1 MQAFSDALASFWQ
14 IWSFTLTMDVGRYVI
29 AATGLALILKLF
41 WNAGLGRRKIQARS
55 ASRTDISREIR
66 TSLRTA
72 IIFSLNGVAIVFG
85 AMHGVFTIYLDFA
98 TAGIGY
104 LAISLAAIIVAH
116 DAYFYWTHRLM
127 HHPRL
132 FRYFHRTHH
141 RSVTPT
147 PFAAYAFD
155 VPEAMLMALFT
166 PLWLLFVPMHGLGL
180 FLFMAFMIV
189 RNVMG
194 HAGVELM
201 PRALADSRW
210 FGWINATTHHDLH
223 HSSFH
228 YNYGLYF
235 TWWDRLMG
243 TEHPGYREQLRGN
256 REAAAP
262 DASGRYRPLTAP
274 AAREAMLPGLL
285 SGE

>member
-14 IWSFTLTMDVGRYVI
+14 IWSFNLVMDVGRYAI
-29 AATGLALILKLF
+29 AASGLALILKLF

-55 ASRTDISREIR
+55 ASRADVRREIL
-66 TSLRTA
+66 TSLRTG
-72 IIFSLNGVAIVFG
+72 ILFSLTGVGIVLG
-85 AMHGVFTIYLDFA
+85 AMHGVFTVYTDFEA
-98 TAGIGY
+98 AGIGY
-104 LAISLAAIIVAH
+104 LAISLIGIIVAH

-132 FRYFHRTHH
+132 FRTFHRTHH

-155 VPEAMLMALFT
+155 VPEALLMSLFT
-166 PLWLLFVPMHGLGL
+166 PLWLTIVPMHALGL

-228 YNYGLYF
+228 HNYGLYF

-243 TEHPGYREQLRGN
+243 TEHPNYREQLRGH
-256 REAAAP
+256 RETDAAP
-262 DASGRYRPLTAP
+262 GASGQYRPLVVARGAIASGRS
-274 AAREAMLPGLL
+274 

>member
-14 IWSFTLTMDVGRYVI
+14 IWSPNLILDVGRYVI
-29 AATGLALILKLF
+29 AAGGMALILKLF

-55 ASRTDISREIR
+55 ASRDDVRREIL
-66 TSLRTA
+66 TSLRTG
-72 IIFSLNGVAIVFG
+72 IIFSLTGVVIVLGAINGVFAV
-85 AMHGVFTIYLDFA
+85 YSDFE

-132 FRYFHRTHH
+132 FRTFHRTHH

-155 VPEAMLMALFT
+155 VPEALMMALFT
-166 PLWLLFVPMHGLGL
+166 PLWLLLVPMHALGL

-228 YNYGLYF
+228 HNYGLYF

-243 TEHPGYREQLRGN
+243 TEHPAYRGQLRGN
-256 REAAAP
+256 REEGAAP
-262 DASGRYRPLTAP
+262 GAHERYRPL
-274 AAREAMLPGLL
+274 AARSAAVPRLTPAE
-285 SGE
+285 

>member
-14 IWSFTLTMDVGRYVI
+14 IWSPNLVLDVGRYVVV
-29 AATGLALILKLF
+29 ASGMALILKLF

-55 ASRTDISREIR
+55 ASRSDVQREIL
-66 TSLRTA
+66 TSLRTG
-72 IIFSLNGVAIVFG
+72 IIFSLTGVGIVL
-85 AMHGVFTIYLDFA
+85 GVMYGVYTVYMDFE

-132 FRYFHRTHH
+132 FHFFHRTHH

-147 PFAAYAFD
+147 PFAAYAFS
-155 VPEAMLMALFT
+155 VPEALLMAMFT
-166 PLWLLFVPMHGLGL
+166 PLWLLLVPMHAFGL
-180 FLFMAFMIV
+180 FLFMAFMII

-201 PRALADSRW
+201 PRALADSRL

-243 TEHPGYREQLRGN
+243 TEHPRYREQLRGSS
-256 REAAAP
+256 EASATP
-262 DASGRYRPLTAP
+262 GPSGHYRPLA
-274 AAREAMLPGLL
+274 AARE
-285 SGE
+285 

>member
-1 MQAFSDALASFWQ
+1 MQAFPEALASFWQ
-14 IWSFTLTMDVGRYVI
+14 IWSPNLILDVGRYVV
-29 AATGLALILKLF
+29 AAGGMALILKLF
-41 WNAGLGRRKIQARS
+41 WNIGLGRRKIQQRF
-55 ASRTDISREIR
+55 ASRADIHREIL
-66 TSLRTA
+66 TSLRTGV
-72 IIFSLNGVAIVFG
+72 IFSLTGVGIVLGAIG
-85 AMHGVFTIYLDFA
+85 GVFTVYPDFE

-104 LAISLAAIIVAH
+104 LAVSLVAIIVAH

-132 FRYFHRTHH
+132 YRHFHRTHH

-155 VPEAMLMALFT
+155 VPEALLMAAFT
-166 PLWLLFVPMHGLGL
+166 PLWLLMVPMHVLGL

-228 YNYGLYF
+228 HNYGLYF

-243 TEHPGYREQLRGN
+243 TEHPAYREQLRGK
-256 REAAAP
+256 RDESASSA
-262 DASGRYRPLTAP
+262 ASGQLRSRIAP
-274 AAREAMLPGLL
+274 VAAMPGL
-285 SGE
+285 SSAE